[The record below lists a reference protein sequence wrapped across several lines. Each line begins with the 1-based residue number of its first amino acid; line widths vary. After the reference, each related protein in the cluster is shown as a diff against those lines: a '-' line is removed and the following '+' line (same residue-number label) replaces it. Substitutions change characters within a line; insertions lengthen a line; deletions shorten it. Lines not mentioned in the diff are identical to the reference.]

1 LADAFVDT
9 SFVVALVNQRDQH
22 HSRALELASQF
33 ERRPLFT
40 TDAVLLEIGNA
51 LAKNFRAASI
61 QVIDDFLTSSEIQI
75 VHLYPDLFH
84 KAFSLYRSRLDQTW
98 GLIDCVSFIVMREAG
113 IIESLTADKHFERA
127 GFRALLRT

>member
-1 LADAFVDT
+1 MADAFVDT
-9 SFVVALVNQRDQH
+9 SFVVALVNKRDQH

>member
-9 SFVVALVNQRDQH
+9 SFVVALINPRDQY
-22 HSRALELASQF
+22 HSRALDLASQF
-33 ERRPLFT
+33 ERRPLLT
-40 TDAVLLEIGNA
+40 ADAVLLEIGNA
-51 LAKNFRAASI
+51 LAKNFREASI

-84 KAFSLYRSRLDQTW
+84 KGFSLYRSHLDQSW

-113 IIESLTADKHFERA
+113 IFRSLTADKHFEQA
-127 GFRALLRT
+127 GFQALLRT

>member
-1 LADAFVDT
+1 MADAFVDT

-22 HSRALELASQF
+22 HLRALDLSSQF
-33 ERRPLFT
+33 ERRSLLT

-61 QVIDDFLTSSEIQI
+61 QVIDDFLTSSKIQI

-113 IIESLTADKHFERA
+113 IVESLTADKDFEQA